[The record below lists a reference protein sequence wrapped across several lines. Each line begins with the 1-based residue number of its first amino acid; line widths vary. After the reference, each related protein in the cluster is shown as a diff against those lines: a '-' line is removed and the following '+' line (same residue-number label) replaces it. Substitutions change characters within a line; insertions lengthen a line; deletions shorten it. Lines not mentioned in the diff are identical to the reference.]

1 MGYFV
6 GMSAVDEYLAQFEGE
21 QRVRLMEMRALVR
34 AAAPR
39 AHETGSARM
48 PTLQVKGHDVV
59 QYAAFGQHLAFYPGR
74 ETLTTFADRFEGRKH
89 SGSSV
94 QFPLDEPLPAD
105 LITAMT
111 RHAEALLRESLA
123 G

>member
-1 MGYFV
+1 
-6 GMSAVDEYLAQFEGE
+6 MSAVDEYLAEFEGE
-21 QRVRLMEMRALVR
+21 QRVRLMEMRAIVR

-39 AHETGSARM
+39 ARETGSARM
-48 PTLQVKGHDVV
+48 PTLQVKDRDLV

-74 ETLTTFADRFEGRKH
+74 ETLAAFDQELAGRKH
-89 SGSSV
+89 SGTSV

-105 LITAMT
+105 LITRMT
-111 RHAEALLRESLA
+111 QHAESLLRAALT